1 MLISDWSSDVC
12 SSDLLRAFAGGGY
25 ANLHQV
31 NAWTHDFM
39 DRSPW
44 AKKYQETAGRISE
57 ALAFMEACGV
67 TPETVPQI
75 KGTSFYTS
83 HEALLLPYE
92 QALTRQASLTGGWY
106 DTSGHF
112 LWVGDR
118 TRFDGSAHIESIGR
132 ASCRER
138 GVQYGSIPV

>member
-25 ANLHQV
+25 ANLRQV

-67 TPETVPQI
+67 TPEKVPPI
-75 KGTSFYTS
+75 TGPSFYTS
-83 HEALLLPYE
+83 PEALLLPSE
-92 QALTRQASLTGGWY
+92 EI
-106 DTSGHF
+106 
-112 LWVGDR
+112 
-118 TRFDGSAHIESIGR
+118 GS

-138 GVQYGSIPV
+138 VCQDV